1 MEYYAAMKKNQEA
14 LWNDLQDIV
23 KWKTHSPDYLLQDNI
38 TCFLRNLGQIYYIHI
53 SLHIIVSKDVEEINN
68 SDDLR
73 GRIKKPQQMGD
84 RSDRKTLC

>member
-1 MEYYAAMKKNQEA
+1 MEYYAAVKKNWDA

-23 KWKTHSPDYLLQDNI
+23 KWKTHSPDHLLQDNM
-38 TCFLRNLGQIYYIHI
+38 TCFLKNPGEIHYTYI
-53 SLHIIVSKDVEEINN
+53 SLHIIVNKEVEEINN

-73 GRIKKPQQMGD
+73 GRIKKPQQMED